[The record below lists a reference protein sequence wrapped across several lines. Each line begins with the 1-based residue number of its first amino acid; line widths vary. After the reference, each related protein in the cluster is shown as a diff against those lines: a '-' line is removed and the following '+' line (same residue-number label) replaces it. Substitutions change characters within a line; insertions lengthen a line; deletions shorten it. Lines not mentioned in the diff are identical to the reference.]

1 MGSTNPIATITN
13 NLGYDVNIYDVFNPT
28 ASTTMQGPLTY
39 TKLATVSNGA
49 SAQVQTVHFA
59 SQLQAMRTGS
69 ITALNNNYYLQFP
82 VAVLAVSPFADSNA
96 FTLTSDMQQGMEDSF
111 KFIKY
116 TLANPSSQLAT
127 NFRTALGDKTSQ
139 KDAVNKFFQ
148 ATASF
153 KKCTLTTWT
162 AVFSWQAQFTNPW
175 QGTYYLYSLG
185 SSSTGSTT
193 SSSAPALVATLV
205 IVASAQADS
214 AVLTMAG
221 TNNENTSV
229 VMGGDG
235 TMQEQNQGTGN
246 LSVVLTP
253 TWLNITQTS
262 QQDGKTVTN
271 YAIGAA
277 FTGTI
282 NGEKVSGNLNQ
293 LAIPDPSDTSSNAK
307 DKNSANSFSISTFT
321 QIVGMLT
328 GIGMLFYMA
337 KGHKQAETQ
346 KKNDAQKDAK
356 DKPDAEKKQ
365 EQVEEKYQEE
375 DVPVQRA
382 RSVELESSVVPEVQ
396 GGYRQL
402 GQAQEIQINQ
412 ATVARQESELRDVME
427 IAPPSPPTEVTAEN
441 LAKVK
446 TDLRKAM
453 DANSSATDRDAAMTE
468 ATTKL
473 TDTAKELETT
483 LADPSS
489 NLAQEEEVALSNT
502 KEAIEQAGEQTEA
515 LKENQ
520 KGKEKGIEN
529 DQEKDL
535 DETELEEPQVEDPV
549 EFVGK

>member
-1 MGSTNPIATITN
+1 
-13 NLGYDVNIYDVFNPT
+13 
-28 ASTTMQGPLTY
+28 
-39 TKLATVSNGA
+39 
-49 SAQVQTVHFA
+49 
-59 SQLQAMRTGS
+59 
-69 ITALNNNYYLQFP
+69 
-82 VAVLAVSPFADSNA
+82 
-96 FTLTSDMQQGMEDSF
+96 
-111 KFIKY
+111 
-116 TLANPSSQLAT
+116 
-127 NFRTALGDKTSQ
+127 
-139 KDAVNKFFQ
+139 
-148 ATASF
+148 
-153 KKCTLTTWT
+153 
-162 AVFSWQAQFTNPW
+162 
-175 QGTYYLYSLG
+175 
-185 SSSTGSTT
+185 
-193 SSSAPALVATLV
+193 
-205 IVASAQADS
+205 
-214 AVLTMAG
+214 MAG

-412 ATVARQESELRDVME
+412 ATVARQENELRDVTE

-446 TDLRKAM
+446 TDQRKAM
-453 DANSSATDRDAAMTE
+453 DPNTSATDRDVAMTE

-473 TDTAKELETT
+473 TDTAKELKTT
-483 LADPSS
+483 LADASS
-489 NLAQEEEVALSNT
+489 NLAQEEKVALSNT

-520 KGKEKGIEN
+520 KEKEKEIEN

-535 DETELEEPQVEDPV
+535 DETELEDPQVEDPV